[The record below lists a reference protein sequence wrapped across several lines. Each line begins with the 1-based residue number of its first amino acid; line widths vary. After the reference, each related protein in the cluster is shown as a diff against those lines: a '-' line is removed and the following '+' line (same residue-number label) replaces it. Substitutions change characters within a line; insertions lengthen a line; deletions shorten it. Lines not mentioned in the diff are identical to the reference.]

1 MRALTRWSGPI
12 LLTAIVVSACGGGGG
27 DPSAAVKTYLN
38 AVASG
43 DGSTACK
50 QIDTQ
55 TISQVI
61 RGAGS
66 NDPSACAKIISQAS
80 KLISPAQKKEL
91 QSAQASTTSTSG
103 NTAKVKI
110 SLAGRARTVTLT
122 KSNGNW
128 LISGAPGAAG

>member
-1 MRALTRWSGPI
+1 MRALTRWVGPI
-12 LLTAIVVSACGGGGG
+12 LFTAIALSACGGGGG
-27 DPSAAVKTYLN
+27 DPSATVKSYLN

-43 DGSTACK
+43 DGTAACK

-66 NDPSACAKIISQAS
+66 NDPAACAKIISQAS
-80 KLISPAQKKEL
+80 QLISAAQKKQL
-91 QSAQASTTSTSG
+91 QSAQASTTSISG

-128 LISGAPGAAG
+128 LISGAPGATG